1 MSINKVY
8 YLPAAVLCNLPESP
22 NYDLPRIASGCGR
35 LPFAKT
41 SAGRNYSSR
50 FLCMSCCFDA
60 RSHGRRNHGPC
71 GRLPTRLRT
80 GANRSDSVASR
91 ARSSRLLE
99 LILTNRSKEPRTK
112 RVFERSKRWFLNA
125 PAYCA
130 RRLASCAALILK
142 TRLWR
147 SAHRYD
153 ILFSTVSDSF
163 LVVCFP

>member
-1 MSINKVY
+1 MSINKVD
-8 YLPAAVLCNLPESP
+8 YLASSCALQPAREP
-22 NYDLPRIASGCGR
+22 NYDLPRIASRCGR
-35 LPFAKT
+35 LSFAKIPT
-41 SAGRNYSSR
+41 DSYYSSR

-60 RSHGRRNHGPC
+60 RPYGRRNHGPC
-71 GRLPTRLRT
+71 GRLPTRLRAS
-80 GANRSDSVASR
+80 ANRSDSVNIG

-112 RVFERSKRWFLNA
+112 RVFERSKRA
-125 PAYCA
+125 PSGTTAYCA
-130 RRLASCAALILK
+130 RRLAPCAALI